1 MPALDAVEHYLR
13 HRGLSSLRF
22 AAGFE
27 IDCLIKAALLG
38 RGAIHIEERQII
50 PTFALALGN
59 RRVWRRVSEQ
69 AYETLSWQSR
79 LSGDRDQD
87 SPLSGLKPAR

>member
-13 HRGLSSLRF
+13 HRGLSSLWF

-38 RGAIHIEERQII
+38 RGVIHVDERQII
-50 PTFALALGN
+50 PTSALVLGN
-59 RRVWRRVSEQ
+59 RVV
-69 AYETLSWQSR
+69 
-79 LSGDRDQD
+79 
-87 SPLSGLKPAR
+87 